1 MIQSAQPF
9 GHYLARYVEF
19 KTWIANVVHPTQWEG
34 ERNTQSNQEFARR
47 NTIEQLHAGRFARRG
62 LKYDCC

>member
-1 MIQSAQPF
+1 M
-9 GHYLARYVEF
+9 EF
-19 KTWIANVVHPTQWEG
+19 KTWAANVVHPTQWEG